1 MVCLHALCSGHDPMS
16 TSQQISR
23 GFHRL
28 AILIAAIPLL
38 GGGPFALV
46 NGFNQAADASSDHQ
60 KVICAHE
67 YLARARDQPKPNYK
81 LMFAPDSDRLNL
93 KEIGC
98 SNDEQDTVSFGDAWN
113 PPQFNWLGV
122 LGPTLAYNLAVVL
135 AVSLGV
141 YVLVR
146 AIGWVIGG
154 FAADGDRNPKIPHS
168 SRGTR

>member
-1 MVCLHALCSGHDPMS
+1 MYSNAGFIDRPIEEAAYVVCLPSCSGHDPMS

-38 GGGPFALV
+38 VGGSIALV
-46 NGFNQAADASSDHQ
+46 TGFNQAADASRDHQ
-60 KVICAHE
+60 KMLCAHE

-98 SNDEQDTVSFGDAWN
+98 SNYEQDTVSFGEAWN

-122 LGPTLAYNLAVVL
+122 LVPTLTYNLSVVL

-141 YVLVR
+141 YVLIR
-146 AIGWVIGG
+146 AIGWVIDG
-154 FAADGDRNPKIPHS
+154 FAA
-168 SRGTR
+168 

>member
-1 MVCLHALCSGHDPMS
+1 MLALSMLGADPMS

-38 GGGPFALV
+38 VGGSIALV
-46 NGFNQAADASSDHQ
+46 TGFNQAGAASRDHE
-60 KVICAHE
+60 KVLCAHE
-67 YLARARDQPKPNYK
+67 YLSRARDQPKPNYK

-93 KEIGC
+93 REIGC
-98 SNDEQDTVSFGDAWN
+98 SSDGEDTVSFGEAWN

-122 LGPTLAYNLAVVL
+122 LVPTLTYNLSVVL

-141 YVLVR
+141 YVLIR

-154 FAADGDRNPKIPHS
+154 FAAR
-168 SRGTR
+168 